1 MINRIF
7 TLNIQMNVM
16 IYMKQF
22 IIVISLVLSVQFY
35 VAQSNGFE
43 VIKNLELIDH
53 IYLNLEKYYV
63 DDPKTG
69 EISKAGIDAMLRE
82 LDPYTVFYHES
93 NIEDYRM
100 MQTGQYG
107 GIGALIRQTDEYVI
121 IAEPYE
127 NMPAHKAGLKAGDK
141 IISID
146 NRDMKGQDSEYVS
159 NALKGPKGSSIEV
172 KYIRPGKGEQT
183 ATVTRDEIK
192 LPDVSYSGMVA
203 EGIGY
208 AKLNS
213 FTQTASKSVKDAFLQ
228 LQSEGMEKFILDL
241 RGNGGGLLIEAV
253 DIVNMFVPKD
263 QLVVS
268 TKGRILD
275 ENRTY
280 KTRNAPMDLSIP
292 LVVLVDGGSASAS
305 EIVSGSLQ
313 DLDRAVIVGNTTFGK
328 GLVQRTFDLKY
339 GSKMKLTVA
348 KYYTPSGRCVQKL
361 DYYHKENGE
370 VNEVPDSLIRKF
382 STVNG
387 REVID
392 GRGIEPDVSIEQEKL
407 ARLTAVLMGRNIIF
421 NFATSYA
428 QEHATIVS
436 PEEFKLSS
444 VDYNAFKQKV
454 LSTEFEYSTAT
465 QMKLEET
472 LETAKREGYDQSIIN
487 EYEKLYAKVKA
498 SKEKDLELFKNQII
512 ELIENEI
519 ISRYYFQE
527 GRLIN
532 AFNHDKALNEAIE
545 LLNDM
550 NRYTSILKGE

>member
-22 IIVISLVLSVQFY
+22 IIVISLVLSVQFC

-183 ATVTRDEIK
+183 TTVTRDEIK
-192 LPDVSYSGMVA
+192 LPDVPYSGMVA

-292 LVVLVDGGSASAS
+292 VVVLVDGGSASAS

-370 VNEVPDSLIRKF
+370 VNEVPDSLIRRF

-421 NFATSYA
+421 DFATSYA
-428 QEHATIVS
+428 QEHATIAS
-436 PEEFKLSS
+436 PEEFKLNSA
-444 VDYNAFKQKV
+444 DYNAFKQKV

-527 GRLIN
+527 GRVIN